1 MGQDLNIG
9 TPGLGEPKEKTKLQE
24 LKEKSKDKKD
34 LLNLIRE
41 GIKQKIQTKR
51 DGGDGPIKPR

>member
-9 TPGLGEPKEKTKLQE
+9 TPELGEPKEKTKLQE

-34 LLNLIRE
+34 LLKLIRE
-41 GIKQKIQTKR
+41 GIKQNIQAKR
-51 DGGDGPIKPR
+51 DGGSIKPR

>member
-9 TPGLGEPKEKTKLQE
+9 TPELGKPKEKTKLQE

-51 DGGDGPIKPR
+51 DDGDGPIKPR

>member
-1 MGQDLNIG
+1 MGQDLNFI
-9 TPGLGEPKEKTKLQE
+9 TPELGNPKEKTNLQE

-41 GIKQKIQTKR
+41 GIKQNIQAKR
-51 DGGDGPIKPR
+51 DGGLIKAIQ